1 MAVADFNLM
10 DPETLECPYPFYEA
24 LREEAPVHIIPEMGL
39 AVVSTYDL
47 LQEVVHDPADVLLGD
62 ADGARRP
69 AGRHRGGGGRGAG
82 RAAADRQ
89 PRECAHAAVRGPRLT
104 TRATARW

>member
-47 LQEVVHDPADVLLGD
+47 LQEVVHDPETYSSATPTGPADLP
-62 ADGARRP
+62 GAIEE
-69 AGRHRGGGGRGAG
+69 
-82 RAAADRQ
+82 AADEELEELRRIVNRASAPTHCC
-89 PRECAHAAVRGPRLT
+89 PRTRLT

>member
-1 MAVADFNLM
+1 MAVGDFNLM

-47 LQEVVHDPADVLLGD
+47 LQEVVHDPATYSSAMPTGP
-62 ADGARRP
+62 ADLPGAIEEAADEELESCGESSTAQARRRCWRP
-69 AGRHRGGGGRGAG
+69 TR
-82 RAAADRQ
+82 
-89 PRECAHAAVRGPRLT
+89 PT
-104 TRATARW
+104 MRATAPW